1 MPYTLSFEQQ
11 GPSWQLLFCM
21 KLKPKSDASANSW
34 KMTIGHVI
42 WQLHALF
49 PSSNDIHSGVYISII
64 YMNVCMLATGLVSV
78 WKQDAD
84 RSVFVPAG
92 ESEHF
97 RFHACVQKPA
107 CGHVQYWLPGTKI
120 IWSVFFSCHRVS
132 IGLGNIKNTATVFI
146 VYCPPTAIQI
156 TPTGCLSAPL
166 HTAWRE
172 NNAYLPATSLVTC
185 C

>member
-1 MPYTLSFEQQ
+1 MPLQTPEKYS
-11 GPSWQLLFCM
+11 C
-21 KLKPKSDASANSW
+21 
-34 KMTIGHVI
+34 VI